1 MDIGAYTILGRL
13 GRGGMGGVYKVR
25 HRALG
30 RIMAMKRLQPH
41 ELLVDLLGVD
51 EVRRRFVHE
60 ARLMAAC
67 EHRNIA
73 SVWDLRDEGA
83 DLFMVLEYLC
93 MNLGTL
99 IGESGVVEAPSRPVP
114 AAKALDFVRQT
125 LGGLD
130 FLHRR
135 GIVHRDVKP
144 FNLMLGSDGGIKI
157 IDLGLSSVRGETLA
171 TPRGLKI
178 GSPYYAAPEQER
190 APDHAGPR
198 ADLYSVG
205 AVLHRLVCGL
215 LPPEPGQ
222 PHDAAVLSGAWA
234 DFFGQALAVRPDE
247 RFADARAMRRALD
260 GLEADLVA
268 RREPE
273 CVWREPSDSHRPR
286 AASIRTGVR
295 PAQPFLFLTPLFQ
308 PRVFHAPD
316 LTPVADGW
324 LDRTT
329 GLVWGRISALPLTW
343 DEASQDTAR
352 LARDSGLAWRM
363 PTVEEVVTLLEPDTT
378 LETFCPAGQ
387 FSGEHL
393 WLWTGDRRGFTSA
406 WFVDVVSRAVLAQ
419 DMTCRFHVRPVRS
432 ES

>member
-114 AAKALDFVRQT
+114 AAKSLDFVRHT
-125 LGGLD
+125 LDGLD

-144 FNLMLGSDGGIKI
+144 D
-157 IDLGLSSVRGETLA
+157 
-171 TPRGLKI
+171 
-178 GSPYYAAPEQER
+178 
-190 APDHAGPR
+190 
-198 ADLYSVG
+198 
-205 AVLHRLVCGL
+205 
-215 LPPEPGQ
+215 
-222 PHDAAVLSGAWA
+222 
-234 DFFGQALAVRPDE
+234 
-247 RFADARAMRRALD
+247 
-260 GLEADLVA
+260 
-268 RREPE
+268 
-273 CVWREPSDSHRPR
+273 R
-286 AASIRTGVR
+286 AAKQSDV
-295 PAQPFLFLTPLFQ
+295 
-308 PRVFHAPD
+308 
-316 LTPVADGW
+316 
-324 LDRTT
+324 DRY
-329 GLVWGRISALPLTW
+329 
-343 DEASQDTAR
+343 
-352 LARDSGLAWRM
+352 
-363 PTVEEVVTLLEPDTT
+363 
-378 LETFCPAGQ
+378 
-387 FSGEHL
+387 
-393 WLWTGDRRGFTSA
+393 
-406 WFVDVVSRAVLAQ
+406 
-419 DMTCRFHVRPVRS
+419 
-432 ES
+432 

>member
-1 MDIGAYTILGRL
+1 MDIGAYTVLGRL

-41 ELLVDLLGVD
+41 DLLVDLLGAD

-67 EHRNIA
+67 EHRNVA
-73 SVWDLRDEGA
+73 SVWDLRDEGPE
-83 DLFMVLEYLC
+83 LFMVLEYLC

-99 IGESGVVEAPSRPVP
+99 IGESAVVEVPSRPIAP
-114 AAKALDFVRQT
+114 AMALDFVRQT
-125 LGGLD
+125 LDGLD

-157 IDLGLSSVRGETLA
+157 IDLGLSSVRGETLT

-190 APDHAGPR
+190 APDQAGPR
-198 ADLYSVG
+198 ADVYSVG
-205 AVLHRLVCGL
+205 VVLHRLVCGL
-215 LPPEPGQ
+215 LPPEPGR
-222 PHDAAVLSGAWA
+222 PHDTAVLSGAWA
-234 DFFGQALAVRPDE
+234 DFFEQALAVRPE
-247 RFADARAMRRALD
+247 GRFADARAMRLALD
-260 GLEADLVA
+260 GLEADLAA

-273 CVWREPSDSHRPR
+273 CVWREPSGAHRPR
-286 AASIRTGVR
+286 AEGIRTGVR
-295 PAQPFLFLTPLFQ
+295 PVQPFSFLTPLFQ

-329 GLVWGRISALPLTW
+329 GLVWGGISALPLTW
-343 DEASQDTAR
+343 DEAVADTASQ
-352 LARDSGLAWRM
+352 ARATGQAWRL
-363 PTVEEVVTLLEPDTT
+363 PTVEELVTLLEPDTT
-378 LETFCPAGQ
+378 LERFCPNGQ
-387 FSGEHL
+387 FGGEHL
-393 WLWTGDRRGFTSA
+393 WLWTGDRRAFTSA

-419 DMTCRFHVRPVRS
+419 DMTCRFYVRPVRTHL
-432 ES
+432 